1 MHNLIKINIVLQIF
15 DGILTYLGIKRFGID
30 GEGNPLVHIL
40 MVHMGTVL
48 ALVTVKTLA
57 ILSLIAVNSK
67 VESNTIV
74 KRGLKLS
81 IWFYMLLAII
91 PWTVILYLTESN

>member
-15 DGILTYLGIKRFGID
+15 DGILTYLGVKRFGIN
-30 GEGNPLVHIL
+30 GEGNPLIHIL
-40 MVHMGTVL
+40 MLNMGAVL
-48 ALVTVKTLA
+48 ALVTVKALA